1 MSREEADFKL
11 KPEEWALLS
20 EALAFYIDMLK
31 SPWAGREDQDE
42 VVRELQE
49 IMKNINA
56 NALDI
61 DNFSKLKELE
71 ERGKL

>member
-31 SPWAGREDQDE
+31 SPWAGREDRDE

-49 IMKNINA
+49 IMRNINSD
-56 NALDI
+56 ALDV
-61 DNFSKLKELE
+61 DKYEKLKELE
-71 ERGKL
+71 EQGKL